1 MHYIK
6 SKINYSDMKKLI
18 FISLFIFLSAVTNLF
33 LIQNCYGFRNL
44 NNFNSEAGWNLQF
57 SGVNLNLNSVYFVN
71 SQIGY
76 VAGDSGKILKTING
90 GINWIQ
96 QNSGTTLNLKS
107 IIFFNELTGWAC
119 GGDFI
124 TSYPYT
130 YEYGIVI
137 NTTNGGSDWVVR
149 INPVIGSNIF
159 HDISIPDL
167 NHIYIVSGGSAWYW
181 GGSYGMI
188 NKTTN
193 SGSNWLNYIFGPGPF
208 IAFKSVDFINIGTGW
223 ASGLWFSDVGARK
236 SHISK
241 TTNQGVNWVTYTID
255 SSNSLPLQEN
265 TFQKLRFLDA
275 NTGYF
280 LQFYLRKTS
289 NGGLNWF
296 NTDSLSTV
304 NASNFY
310 FCNNDTGWIVF
321 PSGGIKRTNNGGY
334 NWINQ
339 NTPVNGF
346 RGIYFVNALTGWA
359 VGNNGII
366 VKTTTGGIT
375 NIRNISRI
383 IPESFSLEQN
393 YPNPFNSIT
402 NFKFQIPNVEQSS
415 VGQSSRTVT
424 LIIFDLLGREIKTL
438 VNENLNPGTYEVRFD
453 AGDLPSG
460 IYFYRMQ
467 TENFT
472 STKKLI
478 LLK

>member
-1 MHYIK
+1 MR
-6 SKINYSDMKKLI
+6 KKNLI
-18 FISLFIFLSAVTNLF
+18 FMVVFIILFTGVNSLLVR
-33 LIQNCYGFRNL
+33 NCFGFRTMRNL
-44 NNFNSEAGWNLQF
+44 NSAAGWNLQY
-57 SGVNLNLNSVYFVN
+57 SGVNINLNSVYFVN

-90 GINWIQ
+90 GVNWIQ
-96 QNSGTTLNLKS
+96 QNSGTTLNLRS
-107 IIFFNELTGWAC
+107 IRFFNELTGWVC
-119 GGDFI
+119 GGDLI
-124 TSYPYT
+124 SSYPFS
-130 YEYGIVI
+130 YEYGIVL
-137 NTTNGGSDWVVR
+137 NTTNGGADWVVR
-149 INPVIGSNIF
+149 ISPVIGSNIF
-159 HDISIPDL
+159 HDISIPDA
-167 NHIYIVSGGSAWYW
+167 NNIYMVSGGSAWYW
-181 GGSYGMI
+181 GGSYGTI

-208 IAFKSVDFINIGTGW
+208 IAFKSVDFIDMETGW
-223 ASGLWFSDVGARK
+223 ASGLWFSDVGAFK
-236 SHISK
+236 SHICK
-241 TTNQGVNWVTYTID
+241 TTNQGNNWVTYTID
-255 SSNSLPLQEN
+255 SSHSLPIQEN

-280 LQFYLRKTS
+280 LQFHLRKTS

-304 NASNFY
+304 NASNFC
-310 FCNNDTGWIVF
+310 FCNNDTGWTVF
-321 PSGGIKRTNNGGY
+321 SSGGIKRTNNGGY

-375 NIRNISRI
+375 NISNISRI

-393 YPNPFNSIT
+393 YPNPFNSNTIIR
-402 NFKFQIPNVEQSS
+402 FQIKD
-415 VGQSSRTVT
+415 SRFVN
-424 LIIFDLLGREIKTL
+424 LKVFDLSGREVRTL
-438 VNENLNPGTYEVRFD
+438 VNKKLNPGIYEVRFD
-453 AGDLPSG
+453 ASDLPSG
-460 IYFYRMQ
+460 VYFYRL
-467 TENFT
+467 EADNFT